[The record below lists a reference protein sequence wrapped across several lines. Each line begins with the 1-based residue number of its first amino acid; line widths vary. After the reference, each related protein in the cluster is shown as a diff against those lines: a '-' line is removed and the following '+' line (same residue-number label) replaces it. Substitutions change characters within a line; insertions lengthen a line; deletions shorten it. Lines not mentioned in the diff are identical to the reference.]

1 MGAIDSTWHGGG
13 SDKVISC
20 QILEVAGGDFAMAY
34 RWRDSRKME
43 IGSSEGSGAG
53 CGCGLPVVV
62 MFKGCVHI
70 LASYSNLNE
79 WKFIL
84 LHIHNTSCLSKKIFL
99 IPLEFPFVNE
109 IFQIMIQQNLLAM
122 T

>member
-1 MGAIDSTWHGGG
+1 M
-13 SDKVISC
+13 ISC

-70 LASYSNLNE
+70 LASYS
-79 WKFIL
+79 
-84 LHIHNTSCLSKKIFL
+84 SK
-99 IPLEFPFVNE
+99 
-109 IFQIMIQQNLLAM
+109 
-122 T
+122 